1 MQVVLFIARIVDAK
15 KSNRIAQIVEKYL
28 NWRKTME
35 TCKLCVSIPGK
46 SLKLDMPRPDAEVWF
61 TTLVDALLNAPEP
74 DQEPDEGTR
83 VEREYEDDEDLV
95 EEDASEEA
103 GEPEDAQDTAPPK
116 SVIEVKETRSRPER
130 AQDDRDEQ
138 EGYKGFLRIRCDV
151 CGEIRGFNAK
161 KMIRSSWCPCGE
173 YTPLIDLDKIT
184 ARCSVC
190 GHTWVYRTNN
200 TEPIDE
206 ITCLECSAPITLEQ
220 DKHGDYWTI
229 GRE

>member
-1 MQVVLFIARIVDAK
+1 
-15 KSNRIAQIVEKYL
+15 
-28 NWRKTME
+28 ME

-46 SLKLDMPRPDAEVWF
+46 SLKIDMPRPDAEVWF
-61 TTLVDALLNAPEP
+61 TTLVDALLNNQPEP

-116 SVIEVKETRSRPER
+116 SVIEVKGTRSQMVNPVIDES
-130 AQDDRDEQ
+130 DDQ

-173 YTPLIDLDKIT
+173 YTPLIDLDEIF
-184 ARCSVC
+184 AVCSV
-190 GHTWVYRTNN
+190 WS
-200 TEPIDE
+200 PF
-206 ITCLECSAPITLEQ
+206 
-220 DKHGDYWTI
+220 
-229 GRE
+229 